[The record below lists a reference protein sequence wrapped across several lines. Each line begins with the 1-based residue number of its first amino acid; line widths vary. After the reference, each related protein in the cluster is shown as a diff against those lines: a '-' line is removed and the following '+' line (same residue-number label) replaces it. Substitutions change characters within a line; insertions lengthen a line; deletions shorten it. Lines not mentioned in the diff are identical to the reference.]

1 MNDRFRAVVQKEFIH
16 VRRDRRTLALIILMP
31 VIQLILYGYGINTD
45 VKHLSMAV
53 YDEDQSPLSRQ
64 LVESFVQ
71 SAYFDVT
78 LNVHSE
84 KELRAAL
91 DLGRVKAA
99 LHIPPGFAKDALGNR
114 GSKVQMLIDGTDSN
128 PANTALNTSQSIV
141 ASFIQSQRLA
151 ELVVSP
157 IDFRPRLWYN
167 PDLKSSFFM
176 IPGLVGL
183 LLQLLVPMITS
194 TALVREK
201 ERGNVEQLLVTPIR
215 PYELI
220 FGKMVPYVLIGLF
233 IAVLIIAGAWGL
245 FHVPIRGSFVFLMI
259 ATFIFLLVCLGIGLL
274 ASTIAEN
281 QQQAA
286 QIVMMLAPP
295 SILLSGF
302 IFPRETMP
310 WPIYY
315 LGQLIPL
322 TYFLKI
328 IRGIVLKGLGP
339 FDLWDQM
346 VPLILI
352 AVAVMTLSVS
362 RFKKRL
368 T

>member
-1 MNDRFRAVVQKEFIH
+1 MNDRFRAVIQKELIH

-31 VIQLILYGYGINTD
+31 VFQLILYGYGINTD

-53 YDEDQSPLSRQ
+53 FDEDRSPLSRQ

-78 LNVHSE
+78 LDVHSE
-84 KELRAAL
+84 QELRTAL
-91 DLGRVKAA
+91 DRGRVKAA
-99 LHIPPGFAKDALGNR
+99 LHIPPGFARDALGRR
-114 GSKVQMLIDGTDSN
+114 GSNVQMLIDGTDSN
-128 PANTALNTSQSIV
+128 PANTALNTGQAIV
-141 ASFIQSQRLA
+141 AAFIQSRHLA
-151 ELVVSP
+151 ETVVSP

-201 ERGNVEQLLVTPIR
+201 ERGNIEQLLVTPIR

-220 FGKMVPYVLIGLF
+220 FGKMVPYICIGVF
-233 IAVLIIAGAWGL
+233 IAALVIAGAWGL
-245 FHVPIRGSFVFLMI
+245 FHVPIRGNFLFLMVATFVFI
-259 ATFIFLLVCLGIGLL
+259 LVCLGIGLL
-274 ASTIAEN
+274 ASTVAEN

-310 WPIYY
+310 WPIYH

-322 TYFLKI
+322 TYFVKI
-328 IRGIVLKGLGP
+328 IRGIILKGLGP
-339 FDLWDQM
+339 LDLWDQM
-346 VPLILI
+346 LPLVLI
-352 AVAVMTLSVS
+352 AAAVMALSVS